1 MKISTVNFLDKLQS
15 KNLKLKFQ
23 SRDII
28 FGAWVSFEQ
37 PSITEIF
44 SLAGFD
50 FIGIDMEHAPIS
62 LSSAQKIFAFAQAKN
77 VCCLPR
83 PVSHNNDIFK
93 PLLDSGANGLITPMV
108 ESKSEVKRILDFI
121 KYPPVGKRTFGLN
134 RAQGYGFHF
143 SNYVTSWNENS
154 IFIPQIESKKG
165 VDNIEEII
173 SNPDVD
179 GVMIGPYDLS
189 GSYGVPGD
197 LENNLVKEACKKVI
211 DKCKK
216 YGKSCGTQ
224 LSNPNEIS
232 INNAIKEGYN
242 FIILSSD
249 LFILW
254 NWSENMKSIMQNFK

>member
-1 MKISTVNFLDKLQS
+1 MNNN
-15 KNLKLKFQ
+15 NLKLKFQ
-23 SRDII
+23 SREII

-62 LSSAQKIFAFAQAKN
+62 LSSAQKIFAFAQAHN
-77 VCCLPR
+77 VSCLPR
-83 PVSHNNDIFK
+83 PVSLNNDIFK

-108 ESKSEVKRILDFI
+108 ESKSEVEKILDFI
-121 KYPPVGKRTFGLN
+121 KYPPLGKRTFGLN
-134 RAQGYGFHF
+134 RAQGYGFEF
-143 SNYVTSWNENS
+143 SEYVKTWNKKS

-165 VDNIEEII
+165 VENIQEIV
-173 SNPDVD
+173 SNPNID

-189 GSYGVPGD
+189 GSYGVPGELD
-197 LENNLVKEACKKVI
+197 NALVKDACKRVI
-211 DKCKK
+211 ECCEEN
-216 YGKSCGTQ
+216 GKSCGTQ
-224 LSNPNEIS
+224 LSNPDKNS
-232 INNAIKEGYN
+232 INAAIEEGYN

-254 NWSENMKSIMQNFK
+254 NWSEKMKCIIKNYR